1 MQLNL
6 MKMSNVFSLRQRP
19 QQYTKI
25 ISTKKKQQTVQP
37 TILNN
42 QKEIRELTNVAPSV
56 KAPKPSG
63 NFEP

>member
-25 ISTKKKQQTVQP
+25 ISTQKKTANSAAHNTKQSEGDT
-37 TILNN
+37 
-42 QKEIRELTNVAPSV
+42 
-56 KAPKPSG
+56 
-63 NFEP
+63 